1 MNPVIRV
8 RYNYGLRSDEQQ
20 QLLVE
25 HIKWCGGRI
34 KEIKRGHPTFF
45 FFSVILSTRK
55 RDGGRIT
62 IKIAEGGESTVG
74 YRKMAPFW
82 LFQSRFPRTL
92 IASSVDLT

>member
-1 MNPVIRV
+1 M
-8 RYNYGLRSDEQQ
+8 
-20 QLLVE
+20 
-25 HIKWCGGRI
+25 
-34 KEIKRGHPTFF
+34 
-45 FFSVILSTRK
+45 ILSTRK